1 MLSSLSWLIQ
11 HDRCS
16 KDHPF
21 FFTHLGSILAEM
33 ALVAAYAAL
42 KAAAFD
48 AFDRIYLQE
57 QPYSLAQ
64 FAIECYFWAYFE
76 CPFSQF

>member
-42 KAAAFD
+42 
-48 AFDRIYLQE
+48 
-57 QPYSLAQ
+57 
-64 FAIECYFWAYFE
+64 
-76 CPFSQF
+76 